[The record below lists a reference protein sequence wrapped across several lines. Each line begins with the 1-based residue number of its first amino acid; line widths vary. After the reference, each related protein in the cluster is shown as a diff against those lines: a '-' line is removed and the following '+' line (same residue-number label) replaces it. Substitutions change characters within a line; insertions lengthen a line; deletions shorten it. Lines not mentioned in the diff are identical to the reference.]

1 MKLFHVLRK
10 FGRKN
15 TGQTLY
21 EDYKKGFKE
30 EPSPY
35 LNDKNFFKDYE
46 EVIESS
52 DLSSSRGMLTICP
65 TPIGNLRDISIRQ
78 YQALRNAEILA
89 CEDTRLTGLLLRLL
103 NNLTFN
109 EAASLQ
115 FPPSSLP
122 ESPELDEYTYC
133 LTGDFMSH
141 TVEMIKK
148 TKEEKNRG
156 IMISLNSY
164 NQEQRAPK
172 LIKAIKSGIRVVLVS
187 DAGTPLISDPGYTFV
202 KDAIKHGVVV
212 ESLPGPVAAITAL
225 TLSGFPTDNFFYQGY
240 MPKTY
245 SEKVQKLEKMKK
257 SGCTSIVYESSHRI
271 LQTAETIC
279 DVYGSKHLVF
289 IGQELTKLFERC
301 YRGTAEE
308 IVQQLKQE
316 ITEKGKIYGEISIV
330 IAPFTIVK
338 NKNSV
343 EVDAIKVIET
353 LNDYIE
359 AKPRKIIKIA
369 HFMTGWTENHLI
381 KLMYKESEK
390 IKDNFEVNIDDIEDS
405 DDNAKNNRF
414 E

>member
-10 FGRKN
+10 IGRKN

-35 LNDKNFFKDYE
+35 LKDKNFFKDYE
-46 EVIESS
+46 EVIESP

-78 YQALRNAEILA
+78 YQTLRNADILA

-109 EAASLQ
+109 EATNLQ

-148 TKEEKNRG
+148 AKEEKNRG
-156 IMISLNSY
+156 IMVSLNSY

-172 LIKAIKSGIRVVLVS
+172 LIKAMKSGIRVVLVS
-187 DAGTPLISDPGYTFV
+187 DAGTPLISDPGYAFV
-202 KDAIKHGVVV
+202 KDAIKHGISV
-212 ESLPGPVAAITAL
+212 ESLPGPVAAIAAL
-225 TLSGFPTDNFFYQGY
+225 TLSGFPTDNFFFQGY

-245 SEKVQKLEKMKK
+245 SEKVEKLERMKK
-257 SGCTSIVYESSHRI
+257 SACTSIIYESSHRI
-271 LQTAETIC
+271 LKTAETIC
-279 DVYGSKHLVF
+279 DVYGNTHPVF
-289 IGQELTKLFERC
+289 IGQELTKLFERH
-301 YRGTAEE
+301 YRGTAGEV
-308 IVQQLKQE
+308 VQQLKQE
-316 ITEKGKIYGEISIV
+316 TAAKGKIYGEISIV
-330 IAPFTIVK
+330 IAPFAVVK
-338 NKNSV
+338 KKNSV
-343 EVDAIKVIET
+343 EVDVVQLLGT
-353 LNDYIE
+353 LDHYIQ
-359 AKPRKIIKIA
+359 AKPRELAKIA
-369 HFMTGWTENHLI
+369 HFMTGWSENRLI
-381 KLMYKESEK
+381 KLMYKESRK
-390 IKDNFEVNIDDIEDS
+390 KDPNYKESESEDDDENG
-405 DDNAKNNRF
+405 DDNEKK
-414 E
+414 